1 MDHRND
7 KSWVYL
13 LSLGCTA
20 KFVVQEGHSEKL
32 TLSLQS
38 GDVLAFDPSSKAGV
52 QSIVAEYPTG
62 CPEDFQQYQFG
73 VQCRVKL
80 NNS

>member
-7 KSWVYL
+7 NSCVYL

-20 KFVVQEGHSEKL
+20 EFVVQEGHSEKL

-38 GDVLAFDPSSKAGV
+38 GDVLAFDPSSKAAITHGV
-52 QSIVAEYPTG
+52 QSIVSEYPTG
-62 CPEDFQQYQFG
+62 FSKDFQQYHFG
-73 VQCRVKL
+73 V
-80 NNS
+80 